1 MRIDEKIIT
10 RLDELLQMG
19 ERVLASRRDPG
30 RGSVADARVDA
41 PLAHQWAT
49 SVQNLLSRV
58 FGQHSEHYKNF
69 AAKVVDKQ
77 ITYSPAARAYGVLRA
92 AKDDYINDQL
102 FDLRTLVE
110 AEVFDDLLEQASHL
124 LEAGYSGAAAVVAG
138 CVLEDGLRKLCDRAS
153 IELPAKPKLDWMNSE
168 LAKANIYNK
177 LVQKRITMLA
187 DVRNKAAHGEWAEFS
202 RLDVEEMV
210 DGVRRLMGDHFG

>member
-1 MRIDEKIIT
+1 MRIEEKIIT
-10 RLDELLQMG
+10 RLDELLRMG
-19 ERVLASRRDPG
+19 EQVLASRRDPG
-30 RGSVADARVDA
+30 PRVGGDARVDA

-58 FGQHSEHYKNF
+58 FGPQSEHYKNF
-69 AAKVVDKQ
+69 TAKVDKHL
-77 ITYSPAARAYGVLRA
+77 TYSPAARAQGVLKA
-92 AKDDYINDQL
+92 AKDDYLNGQL

-124 LEAGYSGAAAVVAG
+124 LDLGYYGPAAVVAG
-138 CVLEDGLRKLCDRAS
+138 CVLEDGLRKLCDRMS
-153 IELPAKPKLDWMNSE
+153 IELPPKPKLDWMNSE
-168 LAKANIYNK
+168 LAKANAYNK

-202 RLDVEEMV
+202 CVDVEEMV
-210 DGVRRLMGDHFG
+210 DGVRRFMEDHFG